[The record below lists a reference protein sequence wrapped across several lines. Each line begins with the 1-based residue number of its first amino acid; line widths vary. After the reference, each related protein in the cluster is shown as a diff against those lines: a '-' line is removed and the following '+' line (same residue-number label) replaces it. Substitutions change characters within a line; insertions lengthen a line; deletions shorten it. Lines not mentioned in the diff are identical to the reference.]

1 MKNRQQNLIWCLVLL
16 GGLLCAQNKQLEK
29 AHTMYEDLAYID
41 AKDLYTKIA
50 DKGVE
55 DADLFRKL
63 GDVHYFNAKY
73 KDAATWY
80 AKALALDN
88 NPPNDYNFRYGQAL
102 KATNQMQK
110 ADGFLQTFYDS
121 KSVNYR
127 PSSSYMDE
135 IEKASGKHSIEKVN
149 FNSEYSDYPGF
160 LHDGELYVI
169 TADRSNKT
177 NVWNEEPASDIY
189 RGTGLDALDKP
200 LNTKYNEGSLV
211 ITKDGQTIY
220 FTRNDYINRKL
231 GKDSQEVTRL
241 KLLRSDKDDEG
252 EWTKPK
258 ELPFNNSEYSVGHP
272 ALSPDEKQLYFVS
285 DMPGGRGGTDL
296 YVTEISEDNYS
307 APVNLTEL
315 NTVANEMFP
324 FIDEEGTLYFSSNG
338 HSNLGGLD
346 VFFTKGNS
354 DEGFDA
360 PQNMGKPINSS
371 YDDFAFLINEQTGY
385 FASNRDNQ
393 NDDIYSFVKLEEI
406 EEEVPCNVVFEG
418 VVRDLK
424 TGQPI
429 PNANL
434 VFVNG
439 YLEEVG
445 QVQADEQGRY
455 SFQDEFCGNV
465 TIIRAN
471 EEDYFPRETVVS
483 GVDGGAVQTD
493 IQLDKPDPIREAIE
507 TGTVTDLAIFIDPI
521 YFDYGKSFIRPDASI
536 ELDKI
541 VDILNDYPAMEID
554 VRSHT
559 DSRSSSTFNMNLSD
573 RRAKATIDYLVSK
586 GINSNRL
593 TGRGYGET
601 QLVNHCSNGVQCSN
615 DEHQQN
621 RRSEFII
628 TKK

>member
-1 MKNRQQNLIWCLVLL
+1 MN
-16 GGLLCAQNKQLEK
+16 
-29 AHTMYEDLAYID
+29 
-41 AKDLYTKIA
+41 
-50 DKGVE
+50 
-55 DADLFRKL
+55 
-63 GDVHYFNAKY
+63 
-73 KDAATWY
+73 
-80 AKALALDN
+80 
-88 NPPNDYNFRYGQAL
+88 
-102 KATNQMQK
+102 
-110 ADGFLQTFYDS
+110 
-121 KSVNYR
+121 
-127 PSSSYMDE
+127 
-135 IEKASGKHSIEKVN
+135 
-149 FNSEYSDYPGF
+149 
-160 LHDGELYVI
+160 
-169 TADRSNKT
+169 
-177 NVWNEEPASDIY
+177 
-189 RGTGLDALDKP
+189 
-200 LNTKYNEGSLV
+200 
-211 ITKDGQTIY
+211 
-220 FTRNDYINRKL
+220 
-231 GKDSQEVTRL
+231 
-241 KLLRSDKDDEG
+241 SDKAFE
-252 EWTKPK
+252 T
-258 ELPFNNSEYSVGHP
+258 
-272 ALSPDEKQLYFVS
+272 
-285 DMPGGRGGTDL
+285 
-296 YVTEISEDNYS
+296 
-307 APVNLTEL
+307 
-315 NTVANEMFP
+315 
-324 FIDEEGTLYFSSNG
+324 
-338 HSNLGGLD
+338 
-346 VFFTKGNS
+346 
-354 DEGFDA
+354 
-360 PQNMGKPINSS
+360 PQNIGKPINSS
-371 YDDFAFLINEQTGY
+371 YDDFAFVINEQTGY

-393 NDDIYSFVKLEEI
+393 NDDIYSFIKLEEI

-424 TGQPI
+424 TGEPI
-429 PNANL
+429 PNADL

-445 QVQADEQGRY
+445 QAQADEQGRY

-465 TIIRAN
+465 TIIRTN
-471 EEDYFPRETVVS
+471 EEHYFPKETVVS

-507 TGTVTDLAIFIDPI
+507 TGTVTDLAVFIDPI